1 MFRRK
6 TAHSPKNGEEENPFL
21 LSFSDLMA
29 SLLAIFILALVVMMI
44 QLHLQKRKLEEDRK
58 NIVVIREQY
67 EKMLK
72 EKEALENERNR
83 IRVVLEELRNS
94 LNEIETTQSEVAAAL
109 EGVGLRE
116 KSLAGMLEGIQKDL
130 KQQGIEVLVA
140 ENGTVLRIPENEL
153 SFKLSEFSIQDLYK
167 NSADVIGAR
176 LLKDLENDEKRKLLD
191 TVFIE
196 GHTDSVPNRKEMG
209 NWGLSTYRAISLW
222 LHWTE
227 NPGHLAQ
234 LKNLKTAVR
243 EEGAIERPLISTS
256 GYADTRPADL
266 AKVGMAHPIGVGNPA
281 DRRIDIRFT
290 LASSEKKDLG
300 ELKGQLDSMRVK
312 TSDLIKKLKE
322 TE

>member
-1 MFRRK
+1 MFRRP
-6 TAHSPKNGEEENPFL
+6 TDQTPKNGEEENPFL

-72 EKEALENERNR
+72 EKETLENERKR
-83 IRVVLEELRNS
+83 IRVVLEELRKS
-94 LNEIETTQSEVAAAL
+94 LDEIEVTQSEVASAL

-116 KSLAGMLEGIQKDL
+116 KSLESMLEGIQREL
-130 KQQGIEVLVA
+130 KERGIEVLVA
-140 ENGTVLRIPENEL
+140 ENGTVLRIPENAL

-167 NSADVIGAR
+167 NSADVIGAT
-176 LLKDLENDEKRKLLD
+176 LLKALENDANRKLLD

-196 GHTDSVPNRKEMG
+196 GHTDSVPNRQGMG

-222 LHWTE
+222 LHWTD
-227 NPGHLAQ
+227 NPGRFTK

-266 AKVGMAHPIGVGNPA
+266 AKAGMAHPLGIGNPA

-300 ELKGQLDSMRVK
+300 ELKGQLDSMRAK

-322 TE
+322 AE